1 MCESPA
7 HSHSKRNVP
16 HKINGDLDTKESG
29 GSVTDKKT
37 DRSSKY
43 LHKST
48 EVDDFDLVPSSLPN
62 ASPTEVV
69 NEWLKSLPAEGELE
83 DVEEF
88 NENCDGPKTVPTTEE
103 INTADTVN
111 NPTENSKGPVEGEAK
126 KCLPNNDCETSKETP
141 KEDNASTDADNAST
155 VFNSS
160 IQVMK
165 VLLNPKLDRCNSL
178 PEISPAYG
186 RKLSSSARGFLDC
199 LVKLQLIDHDP
210 KNANEKNERYQE
222 LMGILQSLWLCD
234 PPENE
239 HALRKDDHHF
249 ADDDFNHTSSSGVDV
264 NSGSTGSGNS
274 SDGVKS
280 GNDVNGDVSEPHATV
295 DMFKKV
301 QQGCEVETDAD
312 VQSTSVRKAE
322 GMCEDE
328 QKEDY
333 PASSDSP
340 REQSET
346 PHSSNES
353 ARNFSE
359 GQKLP
364 EAETDSS
371 ENSNS
376 ESLLLIEREEL
387 AKMISQDDPAWV
399 LTLLNKIEKQ
409 FMTHYIK
416 AMNEFKTRWNLGDS
430 EQLDSTINEL
440 RAEVHKRIQASIDRE
455 LWKIQGQK
463 GQPRPP
469 RETKSRVST
478 TQAEERRRKLKVNLK
493 PSTDSHAE
501 KSDDSATG
509 TSYSDQRSENG
520 DECCQCESCIKKKMT
535 CRTPLQGDS
544 MTPVPAATAI
554 KCASHPGNIH
564 ETQAAETLVEKVIVK
579 ALREVREVH
588 PGPED
593 ISEFAADEKE
603 ADDMSQDAVRDEVSE
618 KNDAKEHVAKEMP
631 EKTVAEENK
640 EENDANDIG
649 DELRKQKGDK
659 TSEDKTQKEM
669 SVEESFLASTAK
681 QEYDKGG
688 AKNKCLIAKNI
699 ILPSMQLIMQKM
711 RANEKDATADELLHE
726 PKESGKI
733 VQIVSTNGEEF
744 AEAIRSNDE
753 LPKQEDGVYYNK
765 SALIKHIVV
774 TSEDDPKEDTVETST
789 EETTLTSDA
798 KHEPEEEA
806 AKKEWLTVKN
816 TLLPSM
822 QMIMQMRIRKD
833 QLMKADGSDATA
845 DEPLNGP
852 TEEDESEDTE
862 ASSEDKSKED
872 VAEGTMVQ
880 DEDTHVAGATAEQ
893 NPMPEESKSG
903 RFKVKKRVHMMQEEA
918 VNEDLAIVDE
928 FLKEEEE
935 AWCKGKLTAE
945 NETASLSEDESD
957 EESAEDTTT
966 EDENTAVEATTEGKD
981 EVWEEKILPEE
992 EKMSTVSEDE
1002 SADESTDTATGDES
1016 TEEPGDPA
1024 TTEDET
1030 AAEKETG
1037 LTRKAESKHENAEDE
1052 IENKDTAMVSSTDH
1066 ESESEEAVESLKV
1079 DDGEETDATSEDDS
1093 DEDLNATTNEEEE
1106 ENDVTS
1112 NDLSNE
1118 PSEIATTEDEFLV
1131 ERETAATSEHELTE
1145 GTYEASTAEDE
1156 NVAVESSMVATS
1168 ERESE
1173 EDEVV
1178 EKGTVT
1184 DEEKIPA
1191 ISAEESEGENNHTNK
1206 LSEEPDRA
1214 ASAEDKTAVSEEISS
1229 AGKGD
1234 SKDETAVEATDNEEA
1249 VKAEDADN
1257 SEEIGAVTENDSGE
1271 DLDATTNEDET
1282 TEEDDT
1288 TEPAEETT
1296 EDERVI
1302 ETEIAVS
1309 TENEPNRGAAAEE
1322 NVEGTTSDNEA
1333 EDYGA
1338 AEEAATTEHD
1348 SDTAVAVN
1356 TASASESES
1365 EDEVSEAKES
1375 AVTSED
1381 ELKKAAVEVAQEEAA
1396 EDVTDAEHEFNKD
1409 TSSDESDVKGT
1420 DEKLS
1425 EGEIAEQKE
1434 IAATSENEMA
1444 EEADETSDESD
1455 KTESS
1460 EKIGESSANEEC
1472 KEEENDEDNSKKLVE
1487 GETTGDE
1494 SEEPGKEAV
1503 ESGENE
1509 LTCEDCTEALTTE
1522 GETEKHETTEEDS
1535 GQPEAGEN
1543 ETDESDSREESEAEG
1558 TSAGEEAEET
1568 QTGKVESTDDTEDES
1583 EQDEGQ
1589 NAVSESEDN
1598 SNKPESGCP
1607 ESDVTCQED
1616 TNDVVELKPEE
1627 DEEME
1632 EKSETKEE
1640 IRENNPEDD
1649 VTQCECINIP
1659 DGSHDNNEED
1669 SNASEKEDEETE
1681 TPNEDWS
1688 EKQGDSADGE
1698 DEAEEDSDEP
1708 GEESGDIQLP
1718 LVTSKID
1725 NQDVANIVPKEALK
1739 PLDTLIKK
1747 TAESEDGTYADIEDS
1762 EPEINSQDD
1771 IKSLE
1776 TKSVK
1781 KKLF

>member
-1 MCESPA
+1 MSSHRRHFHCFDAVGGEGIHRSSIPFKRHSTRLPRIPQHGMVAHHEPTAECYVCSECRHAHALEAVETQLSPFY
-7 HSHSKRNVP
+7 HTHPSCHHHHPHHYVLSGPSRPEETPLGHERHHHRYSKKLVLVKNSDPSFRKTIILHRRGLRSLGLFLEEVSELMQYHIRKLYTVGGHKIDSVQSLLQCPGVLVCVGREPSHPLIVENFRKTSDDKLPKLSVRSRSGGCTDGHERKSKVLEQVADKADPAQRSPSVLSVKSNTSGRTKKSNISGTTATETVG
-16 HKINGDLDTKESG
+16 HEEEADDSAMINGDLDTKESG

-37 DRSSKY
+37 DGSSKY

-69 NEWLKSLPAEGELE
+69 NEWLKSLPAE
-83 DVEEF
+83 
-88 NENCDGPKTVPTTEE
+88 
-103 INTADTVN
+103 
-111 NPTENSKGPVEGEAK
+111 
-126 KCLPNNDCETSKETP
+126 
-141 KEDNASTDADNAST
+141 
-155 VFNSS
+155 
-160 IQVMK
+160 
-165 VLLNPKLDRCNSL
+165 
-178 PEISPAYG
+178 
-186 RKLSSSARGFLDC
+186 
-199 LVKLQLIDHDP
+199 
-210 KNANEKNERYQE
+210 
-222 LMGILQSLWLCD
+222 
-234 PPENE
+234 
-239 HALRKDDHHF
+239 
-249 ADDDFNHTSSSGVDV
+249 DDDFNHTSSSGVDV

-295 DMFKKV
+295 DMFKK
-301 QQGCEVETDAD
+301 
-312 VQSTSVRKAE
+312 
-322 GMCEDE
+322 
-328 QKEDY
+328 
-333 PASSDSP
+333 
-340 REQSET
+340 
-346 PHSSNES
+346 
-353 ARNFSE
+353 
-359 GQKLP
+359 
-364 EAETDSS
+364 
-371 ENSNS
+371 
-376 ESLLLIEREEL
+376 
-387 AKMISQDDPAWV
+387 
-399 LTLLNKIEKQ
+399 
-409 FMTHYIK
+409 
-416 AMNEFKTRWNLGDS
+416 
-430 EQLDSTINEL
+430 
-440 RAEVHKRIQASIDRE
+440 
-455 LWKIQGQK
+455 
-463 GQPRPP
+463 
-469 RETKSRVST
+469 
-478 TQAEERRRKLKVNLK
+478 
-493 PSTDSHAE
+493 
-501 KSDDSATG
+501 
-509 TSYSDQRSENG
+509 
-520 DECCQCESCIKKKMT
+520 
-535 CRTPLQGDS
+535 
-544 MTPVPAATAI
+544 
-554 KCASHPGNIH
+554 
-564 ETQAAETLVEKVIVK
+564 
-579 ALREVREVH
+579 
-588 PGPED
+588 
-593 ISEFAADEKE
+593 
-603 ADDMSQDAVRDEVSE
+603 
-618 KNDAKEHVAKEMP
+618 
-631 EKTVAEENK
+631 
-640 EENDANDIG
+640 
-649 DELRKQKGDK
+649 
-659 TSEDKTQKEM
+659 
-669 SVEESFLASTAK
+669 
-681 QEYDKGG
+681 
-688 AKNKCLIAKNI
+688 
-699 ILPSMQLIMQKM
+699 
-711 RANEKDATADELLHE
+711 
-726 PKESGKI
+726 
-733 VQIVSTNGEEF
+733 
-744 AEAIRSNDE
+744 
-753 LPKQEDGVYYNK
+753 
-765 SALIKHIVV
+765 
-774 TSEDDPKEDTVETST
+774 
-789 EETTLTSDA
+789 
-798 KHEPEEEA
+798 
-806 AKKEWLTVKN
+806 
-816 TLLPSM
+816 
-822 QMIMQMRIRKD
+822 MIMQMRIRKD

-845 DEPLNGP
+845 DEQLNGP

-1037 LTRKAESKHENAEDE
+1037 LAGKAESKHENAEDE

-1348 SDTAVAVN
+1348 SDTAVAVD

-1494 SEEPGKEAV
+1494 SEEPGKEEV

-1543 ETDESDSREESEAEG
+1543 ETDESDSREESGAEG

-1708 GEESGDIQLP
+1708 EEESGDIQLP

-1762 EPEINSQDD
+1762 EPEINSQ
-1771 IKSLE
+1771 KP
-1776 TKSVK
+1776 
-1781 KKLF
+1781 